1 MELVILGW
9 GLLAVTRLARDR
21 ALFALTVLS
30 FLLRLLVG
38 LSLYAI
44 SAWGVPIFPELHHP
58 HRGFW
63 MIAPDADLYD
73 GEARSIAGTWHGR
86 ALDRT
91 VKQTFSS
98 ALAVIYA
105 IFGDSPTQ
113 GLLFNAFAAAA
124 CVPLGY
130 WIASLSRMGRRA
142 SLIVAGLLAL
152 WPSSFAWS
160 GQLLKD
166 PLQWLGLFAMVA
178 GAALL
183 LSSAHQCTRP
193 GLSAVTISTTLVL
206 AGSLVTAWLRGHVT
220 PAWTLAVM
228 VGLGVLIATNRIKW
242 HTWPL
247 LQAGVLMV
255 AVILGGTPAYT
266 PWLRIAGMARSA
278 TEESIRGVAVLMPS
292 APALPTPSP
301 VAVVH
306 PQEPCPPAMPLLLTR
321 QEFILMGGTS
331 IVDASVQFN
340 TCWDVLAY
348 VPRAA
353 SLTFLGSVPGGGFK
367 LGSSLG
373 PARHFYVS
381 DVILLWLLFPGL
393 LVGLAHAFSRPTGV
407 LTIVAVFVLI
417 LGVALGLAV
426 ANYGALFRLRLQVIL
441 PATVLAVDGWT
452 LLLSWFHSRFQPWRT
467 SFTWWGHRHN
477 SCSSTGSSGDCRCHM
492 PAPQGAYPSDLPTQ
506 NSEAPKRS

>member
-1 MELVILGW
+1 MNTWLIAGWFIELAILG
-9 GLLAVTRLARDR
+9 GALLAVTRLARDR
-21 ALFALTVLS
+21 ALLILTALS

-38 LSLYAI
+38 LSIYAI
-44 SAWGVPIFPELHHP
+44 SALELPIFPELHHP

-73 GEARSIAGTWHGR
+73 GEARSLAGAWHGR

-91 VKQTFSS
+91 VNQPFSS
-98 ALAVIYA
+98 VLAGIYA
-105 IFGDSPTQ
+105 IFGDSPVQ
-113 GLLFNAFAAAA
+113 GLLFNAFATAA

-130 WIASLSRMGRRA
+130 WIASLSRMSRRE

-166 PLQWLGLFAMVA
+166 PLQWLGFFAMVA

-193 GLSAVTISTTLVL
+193 GLGAVTISVTLVL

-228 VGLGVLIATNRIKW
+228 VGLGMLIVTNRIRR

-247 LQAGVLMV
+247 LQAGVLMA
-255 AVILGGTPAYT
+255 AVILGGAPAYT
-266 PWLRIAGMARSA
+266 PWLRAAGMARSA
-278 TEESIRGVAVLMPS
+278 AEESIRGVAVFMPPAPAPS
-292 APALPTPSP
+292 APVPSTPPAPSAP
-301 VAVVH
+301 VAVLL
-306 PQEPCPPAMPLLLTR
+306 PTEPCPAVTPLLLTR

-331 IVDASVQFN
+331 LVDASVRFN

-407 LTIVAVFVLI
+407 LTIVATFVLI

-426 ANYGALFRLRLQVIL
+426 ANYGALFRLRLEVIL

-452 LLLSWFHSRFQPWRT
+452 LLLTWFRSRFQPGRAL
-467 SFTWWGHRHN
+467 S
-477 SCSSTGSSGDCRCHM
+477 
-492 PAPQGAYPSDLPTQ
+492 L
-506 NSEAPKRS
+506 